1 MKKLL
6 VLLMILC
13 SCSAFAQDVI
23 VKNDGSTVLCR
34 IVEVNSS
41 EVVYKKWNNLNGSN
55 YVMNRSD
62 VANINYENGKK
73 ENVSSNGT
81 NLYTPG
87 NQNSGAQQYNDRAL
101 LAIDKAS
108 DIPSQLKKAKT
119 QKLVGW
125 IGGGIL
131 VAGGG
136 LILAIL
142 NSTEEYYGYGYYD
155 DVANV
160 PAIIAGSACV
170 VGGAAW
176 TYFWTKSARHIKQRC
191 YENYSLYQQEF
202 KFSNGSS
209 LMTGVDV
216 IRDNMNG
223 SKAFGL
229 GLRYNF

>member
-87 NQNSGAQQYNDRAL
+87 NQNSGVQQYNDKAL
-101 LAIDKAS
+101 LALDMEANN
-108 DIPSQLKKAKT
+108 PYKKVKNKK
-119 QKLVGW
+119 KLAW
-125 IGGGIL
+125 LGGGIL
-131 VAGGG
+131 MAGGIAA
-136 LILAIL
+136 LIGYETSSSAYPQDNLIPVAIACA
-142 NSTEEYYGYGYYD
+142 
-155 DVANV
+155 V
-160 PAIIAGSACV
+160 GSI
-170 VGGAAW
+170 AW
-176 TYFWTKSARHIKQRC
+176 TTGFLISANKTKKKIERQM
-191 YENYSLYQQEF
+191 ETYSLFQQEF

-216 IRDNMNG
+216 LRDNMKG
-223 SKAFGL
+223 SNAFGL

>member
-13 SCSAFAQDVI
+13 SGSAFAQDVI

-87 NQNSGAQQYNDRAL
+87 NQNSGVQQYNDRAL
-101 LAIDKAS
+101 MALDFNMNN
-108 DIPSQLKKAKT
+108 PLKKAKT
-119 QKLVGW
+119 QNLIGW

-136 LILAIL
+136 LILALL
-142 NSTEEYYGYGYYD
+142 NSTEEYYSGYYSND
-155 DVANV
+155 ANV

-176 TYFWTKSARHIKQRC
+176 TYFWTKSARHIKQRY
-191 YENYSLYQQEF
+191 YENYSLYQQVF

-216 IRDNMNG
+216 LRDNMKG
-223 SKAFGL
+223 SNAFGL

>member
-6 VLLMILC
+6 LFLMILC
-13 SCSAFAQDVI
+13 SGNAFAQDVI

-87 NQNSGAQQYNDRAL
+87 NQNSGVQQYNDRAL
-101 LAIDKAS
+101 LAIDKAL

-125 IGGGIL
+125 IGGGVLI
-131 VAGGG
+131 AGG
-136 LILAIL
+136 
-142 NSTEEYYGYGYYD
+142 
-155 DVANV
+155 
-160 PAIIAGSACV
+160 V
-170 VGGAAW
+170 VGIILGADTDDDILIASSLGTIAAGATW

-216 IRDNMNG
+216 IRDNMKG